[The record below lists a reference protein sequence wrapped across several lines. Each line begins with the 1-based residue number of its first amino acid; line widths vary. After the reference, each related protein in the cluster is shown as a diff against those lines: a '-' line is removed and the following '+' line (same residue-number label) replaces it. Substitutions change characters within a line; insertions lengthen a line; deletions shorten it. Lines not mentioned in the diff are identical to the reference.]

1 MKKFIP
7 IELSLAERLVA
18 AQLENPFCG
27 FCRTER
33 AAVEELKVAMTRTAL
48 SPTGRLPSQPELQD
62 IAGRRAEG
70 MEPVPTSGAA
80 LIEADFAAIEAR
92 VAAHLYDYDEGG
104 LERLAISQMPG
115 PARQPVDYDEL
126 QRLISEV
133 HASPGE
139 CTWDELDKAA
149 GSAIEDILL
158 DRYQLQATIKE
169 MGELIDQQAAELEQL
184 RKLTAGATLTHK
196 TKGGYYRPLGE
207 AAPAGAAKTL
217 INVELSIYQDTHS
230 GKLYYRSTHDF
241 AAALEPL

>member
-7 IELSLAERLVA
+7 LELSLAERLVA

-33 AAVEELKVAMTRTAL
+33 AAVEELK
-48 SPTGRLPSQPELQD
+48 
-62 IAGRRAEG
+62 
-70 MEPVPTSGAA
+70 
-80 LIEADFAAIEAR
+80 AAIAKPSAQLWFSPSLAYLEE
-92 VAAHLYDYDEGG
+92 LEKKQGFGTIDGCDEGG

-169 MGELIDQQAAELEQL
+169 MGELIDQQAAEL
-184 RKLTAGATLTHK
+184 
-196 TKGGYYRPLGE
+196 
-207 AAPAGAAKTL
+207 
-217 INVELSIYQDTHS
+217 
-230 GKLYYRSTHDF
+230 
-241 AAALEPL
+241 AAARNVLTEIRNGVRHHGWVVGCTVPGQIDELLPRETV